1 MLFRKGKTNMSRAYA
16 PALIALLIAAGTLP
30 ASAAESFPQTT
41 VTGELFTNY
50 SWQTT
55 EKGPLNSGND
65 TGFNSFDLTRS
76 FINVNSRL
84 SSDYSLRFTTTLARG
99 TDGEA
104 QVVMLFAY
112 QEAAMLGGR
121 LRMGLL
127 PTMFLVHEGPQWSY
141 RSQGDFLYGRL
152 GWTGA
157 SDLGLHYFS
166 KFSDLSYDL
175 FLLNGNGRKKENNE
189 SKLTQARLMYSPS
202 QLKGVD
208 LAVLYQG
215 LNAGTVTG
223 QRIVEGSATYRDNK
237 VNLGASHAFTRD
249 AAFTEGNASS
259 LWATVTPF
267 DPKFDGIVRWIHV
280 KPSLANTT
288 GEKNTYVVGIGYK
301 PINGVHVL
309 LDTECNVYTDTTK
322 PLENVVGLH
331 TRYAF

>member
-1 MLFRKGKTNMSRAYA
+1 MSRAST
-16 PALIALLIAAGTLP
+16 PALIALFVAAGAFP
-30 ASAAESFPQTT
+30 ASAADSFPQTT

-55 EKGPLNSGND
+55 EKGALNNGTD
-65 TGFNSFDLTRS
+65 TGFNAFDLTRT
-76 FINVNSRL
+76 FINVNSKL
-84 SSDYSLRFTTTLARG
+84 TSDFSLRFTSTLARG
-99 TDGEA
+99 SDGDT

-121 LRMGLL
+121 LRMGLV

-141 RSQGDFLYGRL
+141 RSQGDYLYGRL

-157 SDLGLHYFS
+157 SDLGVHYFS
-166 KFSDLSYDL
+166 KVSDLSYDL

-189 SKLTQARLMYSPS
+189 NKLTQARLMYSPS

-223 QRIVEGSATYRDNK
+223 QRIVEGSATYRDSK

-249 AAFTEGNASS
+249 AAFTEGNATSA
-259 LWATVTPF
+259 WATVTPF
-267 DPKFDGIVRWIHV
+267 DPRFDGIFRWIHV
-280 KPSLANTT
+280 KPSMASTA
-288 GEKNTYVVGIGYK
+288 GEKNAYIAGIGFK

-309 LDTECNVYTDTTK
+309 LDTECNVYADTTR
-322 PLENVVGLH
+322 PTDNVIGLH